1 MRSAILYFTSSLLL
15 AELAYD
21 LDVDDAPGNKQHVNQ
36 KDNEVVASHNLGSGH
51 FPLKVLTSLAV
62 YVACFFFLV
71 H

>member
-1 MRSAILYFTSSLLL
+1 MKVKNQLRFL

-21 LDVDDAPGNKQHVNQ
+21 LDVDDAPGNKQHGNQ
-36 KDNEVVASHNLGSGH
+36 KDNEITTSHSVGNMPS
-51 FPLKVLTSLAV
+51 PLKILISVAI